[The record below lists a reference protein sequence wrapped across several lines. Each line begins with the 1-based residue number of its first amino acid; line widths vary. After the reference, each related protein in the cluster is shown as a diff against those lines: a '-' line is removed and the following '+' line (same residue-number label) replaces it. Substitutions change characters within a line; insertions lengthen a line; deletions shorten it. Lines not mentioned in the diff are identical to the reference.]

1 MDVVLKTQYNI
12 LRSYRNYVQQMKNPK
27 SFRQYCFPNK
37 YELQASQLFLRDYMK
52 KGGRSLLIYHK
63 IGSGKTC
70 SAIQI
75 GEEWIDKMKVYIV
88 VPAALI
94 ENVYKEFLSQCTG
107 NKYISEEDRD
117 IFMKNNKDKL
127 AKGIYRDFKKLVDSK
142 YNIVSYNKFV
152 SLIESNEVV
161 KSAVYIFDEVQNI
174 VSEKGVFYRVINDFL
189 SRVYQNSKIVLL
201 SGTPIVDSPVEL
213 ALTFNLLQPSNKLAA
228 TSTEF
233 NRLFVNADGSINNR
247 DVLKNALNGY
257 VSFYSGAPDKVF
269 PLQDFKIINCRM
281 RGAQLKEYK
290 NTSVAKDGFY
300 LKQRMVSN
308 IALPSDFSEGTE
320 VTEEWLK
327 NHSIKY
333 YKLLKRLKNSRGPVF
348 VYSNF
353 KEEAGLGSLTM
364 ILEKF
369 GYSPY
374 ETAGVGKKRYAVWSG
389 DTSDEKRRELL
400 HTFNSPKNHNGS
412 KIKVILG
419 SPSIKEGVSLLRV
432 RQVHILEP
440 HWNMSRIQQIIG
452 RAVRYCSHRD
462 VELHKRR
469 VSVFLYLA
477 ISSTRMKNLLVD
489 PYILTTAKNKEI
501 LLNSFDELLYDVSID
516 KLLWSK

>member
-1 MDVVLKTQYNI
+1 
-12 LRSYRNYVQQMKNPK
+12 MK
-27 SFRQYCFPNK
+27 R
-37 YELQASQLFLRDYMK
+37 
-52 KGGRSLLIYHK
+52 GGRALLIYHK

-75 GEEWIDKMKVYIV
+75 GEEWVESRNVYIV

-107 NKYISEEDRD
+107 NKYISEDDRE
-117 IFMKNNKDKL
+117 ILMKNNKDKL
-127 AKGIYRDFKKLVDSK
+127 AIGIYKDFKDLVDSK
-142 YNIVSYNKFV
+142 YNIMSYNKFIGMIDKKE
-152 SLIESNEVV
+152 LVV
-161 KSAVYIFDEVQNI
+161 DRKAVYIFDEIQNI
-174 VSEKGVFYRVINDFL
+174 VSEKGVFYKVVRDFL
-189 SRVYQNSKIVLL
+189 SRIGEDSKIVLL
-201 SGTPIVDSPVEL
+201 SGTPIVDSPVEM
-213 ALTFNLLQPSNKLAA
+213 ALTFNLLQPSNKLPD
-228 TSTEF
+228 TGTEF
-233 NRLFVNADGSINNR
+233 NRMFINGDGSIRNR
-247 DVLKNALNGY
+247 DVLKQALNGY
-257 VSFYSGAPDKVF
+257 ISFYSGAPDKVF

-281 RGAQLKEYK
+281 RGYQLKEYK
-290 NTSVAKDGFY
+290 SMEVAKDGFY
-300 LKQRMVSN
+300 LKQRILSN
-308 IALPSDFSEGTE
+308 IAVPADFWNEKGEITE
-320 VTEEWLK
+320 DWLK
-327 NHSIKY
+327 EHAIKY

-353 KEEAGLGSLTM
+353 KEGGGIGSLKI

-369 GYSPY
+369 GYNSY
-374 ETAGVGKKRYAVWSG
+374 EENGVGKKRYAVWSG
-389 DTSDEKRRELL
+389 DTSDADRRELL
-400 HTFNSPKNHNGS
+400 YAFNSPKNHNGS

-462 VELHKRR
+462 IESHKRI

-477 ISSTRMKNLLVD
+477 ISSTSLKNLLVD
-489 PYILTTAKNKEI
+489 PYILETAKNKEI
-501 LLNSFDELLYDVSID
+501 LLNNFDELLYDVSID